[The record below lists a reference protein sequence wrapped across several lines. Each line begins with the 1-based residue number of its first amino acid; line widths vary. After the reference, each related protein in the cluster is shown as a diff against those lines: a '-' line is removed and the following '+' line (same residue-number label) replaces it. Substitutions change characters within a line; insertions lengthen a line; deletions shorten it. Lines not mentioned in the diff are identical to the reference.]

1 MGLHCYAQTFSS
13 CGEWGLLFITVCKLI
28 TAVTS
33 LVAKHGFYVHGL
45 RYLQNTG

>member
-13 CGEWGLLFITVCKLI
+13 CGEWGLLFITLCKLI

-33 LVAKHGFYVHGL
+33 QMEQGGL
-45 RYLQNTG
+45 SKDTMEGEWH